1 MSDQMDK
8 MESTQENGTERTAK
22 EKRAAKK
29 KERAAKKASGTGKK
43 HRKAWIAAIA
53 AVAVIGV
60 GLYVK
65 ASSSKVLPS
74 VLCQAAA
81 VGDVEE
87 TLSASGKVGSAETQT
102 YYAPVGTIVQALH
115 VKEGDA
121 VHKGDVLVTFDTED
135 LELTKKKADLDAEAS
150 EGSYQSAL
158 QQSNENQNKYS
169 DASIGLDELKQM
181 KEDQE
186 QYVQGLKYELED
198 DKNAKRKDLNE
209 WDKKLMQEQNYQN
222 RKLSEQQAYG
232 GDTES
237 ISEVIDNINSQR
249 ADVANQLSMIDS
261 DEKILQKQRL
271 IDAEQKKLEDMQ
283 EEIQKRE
290 SKKDSSEN
298 GILNGY
304 DKKSK
309 EASVESARLNAD
321 QAASD
326 LEKAQEGIIADFDG
340 IISGIKTAA
349 GSRVEKGSELFTIQ
363 SSSAVQVTVELS
375 KYDLEKVKEGQSAT
389 VTVAGVSYSGTVSRI
404 NRVAQNNA
412 QNTPVV
418 YADVTIENPDGNIF
432 LGIE

>member
-1 MSDQMDK
+1 M
-8 MESTQENGTERTAK
+8 
-22 EKRAAKK
+22 
-29 KERAAKKASGTGKK
+29 
-43 HRKAWIAAIA
+43 RK
-53 AVAVIGV
+53 
-60 GLYVK
+60 
-65 ASSSKVLPS
+65 
-74 VLCQAAA
+74 
-81 VGDVEE
+81 
-87 TLSASGKVGSAETQT
+87 
-102 YYAPVGTIVQALH
+102 
-115 VKEGDA
+115 
-121 VHKGDVLVTFDTED
+121 
-135 LELTKKKADLDAEAS
+135 
-150 EGSYQSAL
+150 
-158 QQSNENQNKYS
+158 SNENQNKYS

-304 DKKSK
+304 DKKGK

-349 GSRVEKGSELFTIQ
+349 GSRVEKGSER
-363 SSSAVQVTVELS
+363 
-375 KYDLEKVKEGQSAT
+375 
-389 VTVAGVSYSGTVSRI
+389 GT
-404 NRVAQNNA
+404 
-412 QNTPVV
+412 
-418 YADVTIENPDGNIF
+418 GN
-432 LGIE
+432 G